1 MSTNTYLPPKSKEN
15 NLMFI
20 RENVKSK
27 YLSNIINNY
36 SNKDLKQKNVNYNND
51 IIDIKLKNTIKHNN
65 QTMLSKVGKNNNN
78 DKTNKRLFLKN
89 ENDNTIN
96 SIKNA
101 SANNSRLSNRNKSN
115 NTILKNNNK
124 KYLLD
129 KKNIISANK
138 ENKIS
143 LKYSVLQDK
152 YIKLKSEN
160 ANLLKNKIDLD
171 KKIAKIRKKES
182 MYDDIY
188 NKLNIATNIIIK
200 IEKELNQSEL
210 IRTEQAE
217 LIKKL
222 QQKIIDLEN
231 N

>member
-129 KKNIISANK
+129 KKNKISANK